1 MVLTGFFSNFLQTDV
16 MKTGYIKIIGCLLV
30 CSTALSCSC
39 RDDDEG
45 PREQTKH
52 YRLTVKAIGP
62 DSENVR
68 DNVYFYLFDDG
79 DKLAKVVKGNLDQ
92 EADIELARK
101 SKYSA
106 VALGYSPETPVPN
119 IPLGTSIED
128 AQIILSTKDFV
139 GNKVAT
145 SPGDI
150 FHGIIELKENANP
163 ECPDIPGAA
172 DTAQIVWIKR
182 KVAALT
188 IIARNLQSELN
199 TTDEDFSYVVRQTSG
214 TLDFRGNLKGDK
226 VAYHPT
232 SHFSTTNHDLVAP
245 MFYTYPSASDEGFA
259 VDIYKG
265 NTLLKSYFGDNEES
279 PMLLKE
285 GKHTVVFIDFRKDA
299 TDNGDGFLDVTCKV
313 LDWTDTNINE
323 GFH

>member
-1 MVLTGFFSNFLQTDV
+1 

-52 YRLTVKAIGP
+52 YRLTVKAIDP

-79 DKLAKVVKGNLDQ
+79 DKLAKIVQTNLDA
-92 EADIELARK
+92 ESDIEVVLK
-101 SKYSA
+101 PKYSV
-106 VALGYSPETPVPN
+106 VALGHAPETPVPN
-119 IPLGTSIED
+119 IPLGTLIED
-128 AQIILSTKDFV
+128 AQIILSTSDFV
-139 GNKVAT
+139 NNKVAA

-150 FHGIIELKENANP
+150 FHGIIEIIENSNP
-163 ECPDIPGAA
+163 ECPDLTRAA
-172 DTAQIVWIKR
+172 DSAQVVWVRR

-214 TLDFRGNLKGDK
+214 SLDLRGNVKGDK
-226 VAYHPT
+226 VAYHPN
-232 SHFSTTNHDLVAP
+232 SHFSATNRDLVAP
-245 MFYTYPSASDEGFA
+245 KFYTYPSASDEGFA

-265 NTLLKSYFGDNEES
+265 NTLLKSYFGDNEENQ
-279 PMLLKE
+279 MLLKE

-323 GFH
+323 GFN